1 MQRET
6 GGYDEAMASYSVYL
20 PPDGTRENARF
31 LSDGKSLFALVL
43 PPLFL
48 LVHRLWFALGMYV
61 LAVAALGLAGMVA
74 GPVASFLLSIL
85 PGLYLFIDGRQLVR
99 GRLER
104 AGWREVT
111 VVSGESVAEA
121 EQRYF
126 GTDRATITN
135 LPVPRS
141 DPSSLARPLPASG
154 QSGIGLFG

>member
-6 GGYDEAMASYSVYL
+6 GSYDEAMASYSVYL

-31 LSDGKSLFALVL
+31 LSDGKSFFALIL

-48 LVHRLWFALGMYV
+48 LVNRLWFALGMYV
-61 LAVAALGLAGMVA
+61 LGVAALGLAGMVT
-74 GPVASFLLSIL
+74 GPVASFLISIL
-85 PGLYLFIDGRQLVR
+85 PGIYLFIDGRQLVR

-111 VVSGESVAEA
+111 VVSGENVAEA

-126 GTDRATITN
+126 ATGVASTTN
-135 LPVPRS
+135 LPIPRS
-141 DPSSLARPLPASG
+141 DLSPLARPLPASG